1 MSKFE
6 KYLLELAYANYLK
19 TYDPVFK
26 FIPSNSNDLVHTENA
41 LNSLREDGYVEV
53 LSDNLDKN
61 TLNLFSS
68 DMVYIF
74 SLTDKSLSFIR
85 NGWKS

>member
-1 MSKFE
+1 MSQFE

-19 TYDPVFK
+19 THDLVFK
-26 FIPSNSNDLVHTENA
+26 FVPSNSNDFVHTENA
-41 LNSLREDGYVEV
+41 LNSLKEDGYVNV
-53 LSDNLDKN
+53 LSDNLGKN
-61 TLNLFSS
+61 TLNLLSS